1 MSGIEEL
8 QKSVGTTLGRFI
20 KQRQSAFS
28 YATGE
33 LSQILRDLSYA
44 AKIVHRE
51 VNRAGL
57 AGIIGSAQQINIQN
71 EEQQRLDLIA
81 NTHFKR
87 AMKHGGEIAAIIS
100 EEEAE
105 WVDLSNNTGKYLLA
119 IDPLDGSS
127 NIDVN
132 VSIGTIFSV
141 YKRRGD
147 EVQVRK
153 DDFLQKGESQ
163 VLAGY
168 ILYGSSTMLVYST
181 GQGVHGF
188 TYDTSLGEFFLSHPL
203 MRMPEEGR
211 IYSINEGI
219 YHSCD
224 SSMQRY
230 MDSCRAK
237 QLRGRYIG
245 SLVADFHRNLL
256 KGGIYVYPATKQA
269 PEGKLRLM
277 YECSALSLLAE
288 QAHGMATDDKG
299 RRILSIQPKNIH
311 QRIPFFVGSKKM
323 VEDALRCLQL
333 SSKL

>member
-1 MSGIEEL
+1 MSKIEEL

-20 KQRQSAFS
+20 KERQSTFA

-33 LSQILRDLSYA
+33 LSQILRDLAYA

-57 AGIIGSAQQINIQN
+57 AGITGSMQQTNIQG
-71 EEQQRLDLIA
+71 EEQQKLDVMA

-87 AMKHGGEIAAIIS
+87 AMKNGGEIAAIIS
-100 EEEAE
+100 EEEAK
-105 WVDLSNNTGKYLLA
+105 WVDLNNSTGKYLLA

-132 VSIGTIFSV
+132 VSIGTIFSI
-141 YKRRGD
+141 YKRKERNRQ
-147 EVQVRK
+147 VQEA
-153 DDFLQKGESQ
+153 DFLQKGVLQ
-163 VLAGY
+163 ILAGY

-188 TYDTSLGEFFLSHPL
+188 TYDVSLGEFFLSHPL
-203 MRMPEEGR
+203 MSMPEEGR
-211 IYSINEGI
+211 IYSINEGL
-219 YHSCD
+219 YHSCTP
-224 SSMQRY
+224 SMQYY

-237 QLRGRYIG
+237 KLIGRYIG

-256 KGGIYVYPATKQA
+256 KGGIYAYPSTKET

-277 YECSALSLLAE
+277 YECNALALLAE
-288 QAHGMATDDKG
+288 QAGGVATDEKG
-299 RRILSIQPKNIH
+299 NRVLEISPKNIH
-311 QRIPFFVGSKKM
+311 QRVPFFVGSKNM
-323 VEDALRCLQL
+323 VKQALECL
-333 SSKL
+333 KATT